1 MRRVRV
7 HHPPLPFPDIVRR
20 ERLPQREER
29 QCRKLL
35 SQMLVEVVSA
45 ERQAREGANH
55 E

>member
-20 ERLPQREER
+20 ERLPQREEK
-29 QCRKLL
+29 QCRTLL
-35 SQMLVEVVSA
+35 NQMLVEVVGA
-45 ERQAREGANH
+45 ERQEREDTNH